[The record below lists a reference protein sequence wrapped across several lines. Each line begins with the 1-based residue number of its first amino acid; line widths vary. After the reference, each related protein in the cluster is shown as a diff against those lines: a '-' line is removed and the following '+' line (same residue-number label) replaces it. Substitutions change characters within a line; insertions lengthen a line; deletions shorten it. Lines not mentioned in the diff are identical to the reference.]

1 MTIKIAIDG
10 PAGAG
15 KSTVARSLSK
25 RLGFIYIDTGAM
37 YRALTYKLLEDNID
51 LNKKPIVIDIAKKCD
66 IKFFQNKILLNK
78 MDVTE
83 EIRTPSVS
91 RNVSIIAKI
100 PEVREI
106 MVKLQRSIADVD
118 NVVMDGRDITT
129 VVLPDAQYKFYITAT
144 SEVRAKRRYDE
155 LKLKGID
162 VSFEETLNEI
172 KLRDKTDIERKVSPL
187 TISDDSIVIDTTFMT
202 VKQVVDKIYDIIVNW
217 QINKGE
223 LYVLLYSQIY
233 CFIYY
238 QYYI

>member
-202 VKQVVDKIYDIIVNW
+202 VKQVVDKIYDIIVN
-217 QINKGE
+217 
-223 LYVLLYSQIY
+223 
-233 CFIYY
+233 
-238 QYYI
+238 